1 MFNKN
6 NSKEEIKLKFTK
18 EKNDEEML
26 DKKDEKKKTT
36 KTTRK
41 KDVDETVKID
51 KKETSK
57 KTAKKAI
64 TKTTEKG
71 LMEIEL
77 EKLEKGSWINIDSPD
92 IDELKEISNATGIQ
106 MDFLTAALDEEEK
119 SRVEIEDDQ
128 ILILV
133 DIPFFRSNK
142 DYDTMPLGIIVT
154 NDYLVTVCLEPNA
167 VTADF
172 GEHNARLFSTFK
184 RTRFMFQILF
194 KSATL
199 YLKYIRIIIRRTDE
213 LEKHLRQSMENNEL
227 FNLLDLQ
234 KSLTYF
240 STSLRSNTIVL
251 ERLLRLRNTTASH
264 GIIKIYEE
272 DEDLQDDVIIEYKQ
286 ALEMVETPNCKTI
299 ADVCAFLNAPVDKS
313 MKAVAF
319 SSEKGLI
326 LCFVRGDHEV
336 NEIKV
341 ANTVGVNEVEMAD
354 ESLLVEAGT
363 VGGYM
368 GPVGLDPE
376 KVTIV
381 IDQSVMKMH
390 NICCGANKEGYHY
403 VNANPG
409 RDFKPTFV
417 ADIRLAQVGDP
428 CPHCGAKMEKAR
440 GIEAGQVFKLFT
452 KYSKAMNATF
462 LDENGKEQPM
472 YMGCYGIGVGRT
484 MAACVEQ
491 SFDKD
496 GIIWPVS
503 IAPYEVLV
511 VPVNAKD
518 KESWDKAFEIYEA
531 LKKAGVE
538 AVIDDRNERP
548 GVKFKDADLIGYP
561 LRVVVGPKTIKEGN
575 LEVKARKTGEVSMLP
590 MDSDY
595 IATIVDM
602 LKQL

>member
-1 MFNKN
+1 MYK
-6 NSKEEIKLKFTK
+6 
-18 EKNDEEML
+18 
-26 DKKDEKKKTT
+26 
-36 KTTRK
+36 
-41 KDVDETVKID
+41 
-51 KKETSK
+51 
-57 KTAKKAI
+57 I

-154 NDYLVTVCLEPNA
+154 NDYLATVCLEPNA

-286 ALEMVETPNCKTI
+286 ALEMVEMYSHILNSMIEVFASIISNNLNLVMKFLASVTI
-299 ADVCAFLNAPVDKS
+299 LIAVPTLISGLWGMNVPVPFAENEYGFFIVLGLGLIVS
-313 MKAVAF
+313 LISAF
-319 SSEKGLI
+319 SLWKRRM
-326 LCFVRGDHEV
+326 F
-336 NEIKV
+336 
-341 ANTVGVNEVEMAD
+341 
-354 ESLLVEAGT
+354 
-363 VGGYM
+363 
-368 GPVGLDPE
+368 
-376 KVTIV
+376 
-381 IDQSVMKMH
+381 
-390 NICCGANKEGYHY
+390 
-403 VNANPG
+403 
-409 RDFKPTFV
+409 
-417 ADIRLAQVGDP
+417 
-428 CPHCGAKMEKAR
+428 
-440 GIEAGQVFKLFT
+440 
-452 KYSKAMNATF
+452 
-462 LDENGKEQPM
+462 
-472 YMGCYGIGVGRT
+472 
-484 MAACVEQ
+484 
-491 SFDKD
+491 
-496 GIIWPVS
+496 
-503 IAPYEVLV
+503 
-511 VPVNAKD
+511 
-518 KESWDKAFEIYEA
+518 
-531 LKKAGVE
+531 
-538 AVIDDRNERP
+538 
-548 GVKFKDADLIGYP
+548 
-561 LRVVVGPKTIKEGN
+561 
-575 LEVKARKTGEVSMLP
+575 
-590 MDSDY
+590 
-595 IATIVDM
+595 
-602 LKQL
+602 